1 MKPESTVCFQNWNL
15 DYFSA
20 FPGADLS
27 TCGVWLRSEKLKRPL
42 ITLTWPVTAR
52 AATLKVA
59 ARGHRECVGVTE
71 TGFLASLG
79 LLPLGIDLTVLGRE
93 LKEKAA
99 HR

>member
-1 MKPESTVCFQNWNL
+1 MWGLAQKGE
-15 DYFSA
+15 A
-20 FPGADLS
+20 EEA
-27 TCGVWLRSEKLKRPL
+27 L

-99 HR
+99 RC